1 MRVPEIRSM
10 SLTESDF
17 FRILPYAL
25 QGREFS
31 ICQDG
36 VEICIDAE
44 IIRISMIPQSPR
56 TIAGLSMP
64 VLKVSIDFGKLPDTS
79 ARQFM
84 RQFDLAFH
92 RGGG

>member
-1 MRVPEIRSM
+1 MRAPEIRSM

-25 QGREFS
+25 QGRDFS

-36 VEICIDAE
+36 VEIRVDAE
-44 IIRISMIPQSPR
+44 IIRISLIPQSPH

-64 VLKVSIDFGKLPDTS
+64 VLKVGIDFGNLPDS
-79 ARQFM
+79 AAQAFM
-84 RQFDLAFH
+84 QRFNLAFH